1 MNMMGESGVVSI
13 KVRLTLILIE
23 TFAQESMLTN
33 FPQMDFAPFKSQLD
47 RVNSANLLFAKEQ
60 KSTEEA
66 RSSRW

>member
-33 FPQMDFAPFKSQLD
+33 FS
-47 RVNSANLLFAKEQ
+47 
-60 KSTEEA
+60 
-66 RSSRW
+66 